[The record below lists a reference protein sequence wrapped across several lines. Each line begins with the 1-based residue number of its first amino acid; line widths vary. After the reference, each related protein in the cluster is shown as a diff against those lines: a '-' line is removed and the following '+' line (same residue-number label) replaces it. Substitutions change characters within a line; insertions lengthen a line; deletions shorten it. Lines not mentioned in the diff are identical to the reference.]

1 MMTLDMVLW
10 HETTLH
16 TIEDWVNSNIVNL
29 VTMINISYSIQAVQ
43 HVINDITIIIEV
55 VSLNIVA
62 IINCCNINISWL
74 EWDVWSRGW
83 WGSDCWPTDDQTN
96 EDDDDNKNMNQQVSE
111 ELLLISIIEHRWWL

>member
-29 VTMINISYSIQAVQ
+29 VTMNNISYGIQTVH
-43 HVINDITIIIEV
+43 HVIKNLTIIIEV
-55 VSLNIVA
+55 FSLNIVA
-62 IINCCNINISWL
+62 IINCCNVNISWL
-74 EWDVWSRGW
+74 EWDVRSRRW

-96 EDDDDNKNMNQQVSE
+96 EDDDDNKNMNQQVS
-111 ELLLISIIEHRWWL
+111 